1 MSQERTEGRIEELQG
16 MSLVCHTI
24 GLSTCEDGEGSE
36 DSEVNSAFDGN
47 LVIPEMSSVVKVV
60 TGYVVDLSL

>member
-1 MSQERTEGRIEELQG
+1 MTQERTGGRIEELQG

-24 GLSTCEDGEGSE
+24 GLSTYEDGEGSE
-36 DSEVNSAFDGN
+36 DSEVNSVFDGS
-47 LVIPEMSSVVKVV
+47 LVISEVVSVVKVV